1 VSPPVGH
8 RALERGPEA
17 RPERVCRTLGRVHDE
32 GRTRLT
38 PTAAGLDRL
47 LLGGRRRYTR
57 AQVAQLSDM
66 PPDGF
71 RRLWHALGFSE
82 AAEDDVLFTDDDVAA
97 LRALSDLVDA
107 GFVAPGT
114 EASFARA
121 LAQPLARLADWQTAL
136 LTGALA
142 RDRDGRTDRPGT
154 RPGDVPP
161 AADALLSLL
170 RDVQDYVWRRHLAA
184 AVDRAPTSPAGG
196 EERELAVGFAD
207 LVGYTTRTRGMSGAE
222 LGVMV
227 EDFEATAAEVVARG
241 GGRVVKTVGDGVLFT
256 AADPAAAA
264 EIGLSLPER
273 WGAVDRPPLRVGL
286 AHGRVLTRL
295 GDVYS
300 SVVNL
305 ASRLTTVARAG
316 SVLVDRELAAQ
327 LRQHPGYRI
336 EPLQRRS
343 VRGFEDLQPWLVSR
357 RGPDEGPDAPLGG
370 SADEVA
376 DRPERRSG

>member
-1 VSPPVGH
+1 VG
-8 RALERGPEA
+8 GTP
-17 RPERVCRTLGRVHDE
+17 RVCRTLGRVHDE
-32 GRTRLT
+32 GATHLD

-57 AQVAQLSDM
+57 AGVAERSGV
-66 PPDGF
+66 PPDRI
-71 RRLWHALGFSE
+71 RRLWHALGFPE
-82 AAEDDVLFTDDDVAA
+82 TADDDLVFTDDDVAA
-97 LRALSDLVDA
+97 LHTLSDLVDA

-142 RDRDGRTDRPGT
+142 RDRAGRPDQPGAS
-154 RPGDVPP
+154 PGDAPPGDAPP
-161 AADALLSLL
+161 AADTLLSLL
-170 RDVQDYVWRRHLAA
+170 RSVQDYVWRRHLAA
-184 AVDRAPTSPAGG
+184 AVERTPTAPTGD
-196 EERELAVGFAD
+196 EVRELAVGFAD

-264 EIGLSLPER
+264 EIGLSLPEL
-273 WGAVDRPPLRVGL
+273 WAAADRPPLRVGL
-286 AHGRVLTRL
+286 AHGRVLTQL

-316 SVLVDRELAAQ
+316 SVLVDRELAAR
-327 LRQHPGYRI
+327 LRRHPSYRI

-357 RGPDEGPDAPLGG
+357 RSADDDSDAPGP
-370 SADEVA
+370 
-376 DRPERRSG
+376 RPG

>member
-1 VSPPVGH
+1 
-8 RALERGPEA
+8 
-17 RPERVCRTLGRVHDE
+17 VHDE
-32 GRTRLT
+32 GRTRPILT
-38 PTAAGLDRL
+38 DAELGRL
-47 LLGGRRRYTR
+47 LLGGPRRYTR
-57 AQVAQLSDM
+57 AQVTELSGM
-66 PPDGF
+66 PPDDF

-82 AAEDDVLFTDDDVAA
+82 AAEDDAVFTDGDVAA
-97 LRALSDLVDA
+97 LHALADLVRA

-121 LAQPLARLADWQTAL
+121 LAQPLARLADWQTTL
-136 LTGALA
+136 LSSALA
-142 RDRDGRTDRPGT
+142 RDGQSDRAGST
-154 RPGDVPP
+154 PGDLPP

-170 RDVQDYVWRRHLAA
+170 RVVQDQVWRRHLAA
-184 AVDRAPTSPAGG
+184 AVERSPAAPAGG

-222 LGVMV
+222 LAVMV

-316 SVLVDRELAAQ
+316 SVLVDRELAAR

-343 VRGFEDLQPWLVSR
+343 VRGFDDLQPWLVSR
-357 RGPDEGPDAPLGG
+357 CSATDGPPDPA
-370 SADEVA
+370 
-376 DRPERRSG
+376 ERSS

>member
-1 VSPPVGH
+1 MH
-8 RALERGPEA
+8 E
-17 RPERVCRTLGRVHDE
+17 E
-32 GRTRLT
+32 GRGRAT
-38 PTAAGLDRL
+38 PTGAGLDRL

-57 AQVAQLSDM
+57 AQVAQLSRM
-66 PPDGF
+66 PPDDF
-71 RRLWHALGFSE
+71 RRLWHALGFPE
-82 AAEDDVLFTDDDVAA
+82 AAEDDVEFTDDDVAA
-97 LRALSDLVDA
+97 LHALADLVDA

-142 RDRDGRTDRPGT
+142 RDRDGRPDRPGT
-154 RPGDVPP
+154 PPGDVPP
-161 AADALLSLL
+161 TADGLLSLL
-170 RDVQDYVWRRHLAA
+170 RHVQDHVWRRHLAA
-184 AVDRAPTSPAGG
+184 AVERAPAAPAGG

-256 AADPAAAA
+256 AADPVAAA
-264 EIGLSLPER
+264 EIGLSLPEQ

-316 SVLVDRELAAQ
+316 SVLVDRELATQ
-327 LRQHPGYRI
+327 LRQHPRYRI

-357 RGPDEGPDAPLGG
+357 RGPDGGPDAP
-370 SADEVA
+370 E
-376 DRPERRSG
+376 RPR

>member
-1 VSPPVGH
+1 
-8 RALERGPEA
+8 
-17 RPERVCRTLGRVHDE
+17 VCRTLGRVHEE
-32 GRTRLT
+32 GRPRLD
-38 PTAAGLDRL
+38 PAAAELDRL
-47 LLGGRRRYTR
+47 LLGDRRRYTR
-57 AQVAQLSDM
+57 TQVAQLSGM
-66 PPDGF
+66 PPDRF

-82 AAEDDVLFTDDDVAA
+82 AAEDDVVFTDDDVDA
-97 LRALSDLVDA
+97 LYTLSDLVDA

-121 LAQPLARLADWQTAL
+121 LAQPLARLADWQTSL

-142 RDRDGRTDRPGT
+142 RDRAGRSDEPGAT
-154 RPGDVPP
+154 LGDVPP
-161 AADALLSLL
+161 TADALLSLL
-170 RDVQDYVWRRHLAA
+170 RKVQDYVWRRHLAA
-184 AVDRAPTSPAGG
+184 AVERAPTAPTGG

-222 LGVMV
+222 LAVMV

-316 SVLVDRELAAQ
+316 SVLVDRELAAR

-343 VRGFEDLQPWLVSR
+343 VRGFDDLQPWLVSR
-357 RGPDEGPDAPLGG
+357 CGATDGPPDPA
-370 SADEVA
+370 
-376 DRPERRSG
+376 ERSS

>member
-1 VSPPVGH
+1 M
-8 RALERGPEA
+8 
-17 RPERVCRTLGRVHDE
+17 CRTLGQVHDE
-32 GRTRLT
+32 DRTRRT
-38 PTAAGLDRL
+38 RPAAELDRL
-47 LLGGRRRYTR
+47 LLGGRRQYTR
-57 AQVAQLSDM
+57 AQVAQLSGM

-71 RRLWHALGFSE
+71 RRLWHALGFPE
-82 AAEDDVLFTDDDVAA
+82 AAEDDAVFTDGDVAA
-97 LRALSDLVDA
+97 LHALADLVDA
-107 GFVAPGT
+107 GFVVPGT

-142 RDRDGRTDRPGT
+142 RDRDGGPARPST
-154 RPGDVPP
+154 TPGDVPP
-161 AADALLSLL
+161 AVDALLSLL
-170 RDVQDYVWRRHLAA
+170 RAVQDHVWRRHLAA
-184 AVDRAPTSPAGG
+184 AAERAPAAPAGG

-222 LGVMV
+222 LAVMV

-316 SVLVDRELAAQ
+316 SVLVDRELAAR
-327 LRQHPGYRI
+327 LRQHPDYRI

-343 VRGFEDLQPWLVSR
+343 VRGFDDLQPWLVSR
-357 RGPDEGPDAPLGG
+357 CSGDEEPPDPAE
-370 SADEVA
+370 
-376 DRPERRSG
+376 RSG

>member
-1 VSPPVGH
+1 MQ
-8 RALERGPEA
+8 
-17 RPERVCRTLGRVHDE
+17 DE
-32 GRTRLT
+32 GGPRLD
-38 PTAAGLDRL
+38 PTAAELDRL
-47 LLGGRRRYTR
+47 LLGGGRRYTR
-57 AQVAQLSDM
+57 AQVAQLSGL
-66 PPDGF
+66 PPDSF
-71 RRLWHALGFSE
+71 RRLWHALGFPE
-82 AAEDDVLFTDDDVAA
+82 AAEDDVMFTDDDVAA
-97 LRALSDLVDA
+97 LHTLSDLVDA
-107 GFVAPGT
+107 GFVSPGA

-121 LAQPLARLADWQTAL
+121 LAQPLARLADWQTTMLA
-136 LTGALA
+136 GALG
-142 RDRDGRTDRPGT
+142 RDRAGRPVRPGT
-154 RPGDVPP
+154 PPGDAPPGHVPP

-170 RDVQDYVWRRHLAA
+170 RGVQDYVWRRHLAA
-184 AVDRAPTSPAGG
+184 AVERAPTAPAAG

-273 WGAVDRPPLRVGL
+273 WAAEDRPPLRVGL

-316 SVLVDRELAAQ
+316 SVLVDRELATR
-327 LRQHPGYRI
+327 LRPYPGYRI

-343 VRGFEDLQPWLVSR
+343 VRGFDDLQPWLVSR
-357 RGPDEGPDAPLGG
+357 RSADEGPPDPDAPLGG
-370 SADEVA
+370 SADDVS
-376 DRPERRSG
+376 DRSERRSG

>member
-1 VSPPVGH
+1 
-8 RALERGPEA
+8 
-17 RPERVCRTLGRVHDE
+17 VHDE
-32 GRTRLT
+32 GRTR
-38 PTAAGLDRL
+38 PTSTAGELDRL

-57 AQVAQLSDM
+57 GQVAQLSGV
-66 PPDGF
+66 PPDRF
-71 RRLWHALGFSE
+71 RRLWHALGFPE
-82 AAEDDVLFTDDDVAA
+82 AAANDVMFTDDDVAA
-97 LRALSDLVDA
+97 LHTLSDLVDA
-107 GFVAPGT
+107 DFVAPGT

-142 RDRDGRTDRPGT
+142 RDRTGGPDRSSATPGE
-154 RPGDVPP
+154 VPP

-170 RDVQDYVWRRHLAA
+170 RRLQDYVWRRHLAA
-184 AVDRAPTSPAGG
+184 AVERAPTAPAGSDV
-196 EERELAVGFAD
+196 RELAVGFAD

-227 EDFEATAAEVVARG
+227 EDFEATAAEVVASG

-273 WGAVDRPPLRVGL
+273 WAAAADRPPLRVGL

-316 SVLVDRELAAQ
+316 SVLVDRELAAR
-327 LRQHPGYRI
+327 LRPHPGFRI

-357 RGPDEGPDAPLGG
+357 RSSDEGPGPDAPLGG
-370 SADEVA
+370 TDDVP
-376 DRPERRSG
+376 DRPAR